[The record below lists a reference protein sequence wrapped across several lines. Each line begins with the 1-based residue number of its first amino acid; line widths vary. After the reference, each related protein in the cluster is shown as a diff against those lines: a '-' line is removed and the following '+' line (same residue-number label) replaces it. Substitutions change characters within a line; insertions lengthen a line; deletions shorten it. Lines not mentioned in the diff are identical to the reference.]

1 MSVKSSSK
9 LQLSLGLID
18 HLKVYKVTVKEG
30 VKIMEYTNTVKGID
44 FLLVLF
50 QLSMELRKGT

>member
-1 MSVKSSSK
+1 MSVNSSSK